1 MTHKY
6 RAIAT
11 RTEDG
16 YFPSKKELKRWN
28 ELKLLEKAGAI
39 SHLTRNTKETTFPLL
54 CFGGSRVCNYIAD
67 YVYRED
73 GKRIAEDA
81 KGVKTP
87 VYKLK
92 KKMFLAQY
100 GAEWVHRES

>member
-1 MTHKY
+1 MHKY
-6 RAIAT
+6 RAKPQ

-39 SHLTRNTKETTFPLL
+39 SHLTRNTKETTFPLTGL
-54 CFGGSRVCNYIAD
+54 DGSTVCKYVAD
-67 YVYRED
+67 FVYRES
-73 GKRIAEDA
+73 GERIAEDA

-87 VYKLK
+87 VYKIK
-92 KKMFLAQY
+92 RKMFLAQY
-100 GAEWVHRES
+100 GEQWKHRES